1 MKKFFSMMMIAAAV
15 FSLAACENGGDD
27 EGKNPGGQGGGNK
40 GKLATPEL
48 SETHTETSITVT
60 WGAVENA
67 EAYIVNLGGTTN
79 TTEECTYT
87 FENLNA
93 GEYTIRVGAKAEG
106 YEDSDLAKIT
116 VTLTGATSVDW
127 FTQTVSLP
135 AEENA
140 EEGIYRCNT
149 IDFTWK
155 GTGVSDIRYG
165 LYVAADLE
173 GVSDK
178 EIKESLSDLSEGAKI
193 LEEVNGDGFS
203 ASFTPV
209 SGGTTYALCVEVTN
223 AQGVKFFTR
232 SEITTET
239 AVASDAAK
247 AWLGTWTA
255 TTTKEMSVQPNAKGD
270 DIEATF
276 TDKTNTFTLTITE
289 NPNDPN
295 QVNIDGLSVLGVG
308 YPTVGV
314 VIDNQLNVMTS
325 VYLGMN
331 QGYYVYWLPFIIL
344 EGDYSTAQIVD
355 FGQMPA
361 YVLTMNED
369 GSVTGD
375 TFKGEAQYQD
385 GTKVGFEVVSSEV
398 YGVSDKGGIS
408 FFVDAWP
415 AVYRAGAIQ
424 VTKESGNVSAK
435 TYSVKSSVLPVI
447 PTNVTTAW

>member
-27 EGKNPGGQGGGNK
+27 DGKNPGGQGGGNK

-67 EAYIVNLGGTTN
+67 EAYIVNLDGKTN
-79 TTEECTYT
+79 TVEECTYT

-135 AEENA
+135 EEEDPEKN
-140 EEGIYRCNT
+140 IYRCNT

-155 GTGVSDIRYG
+155 GTGVAEIKYN
-165 LYVAADLE
+165 LYTADGLE
-173 GVSDK
+173 GVSKD
-178 EIKESLSDLSEGAKI
+178 EIIKDLEFVEDEV
-193 LEEVNGDGFS
+193 LTEVNGDGFS
-203 ASFTPV
+203 AAFSPV
-209 SGGTTYALCVEVTN
+209 SGGVTYALCVEVTN
-223 AQGVKFFTR
+223 NDGVKFFTR
-232 SEITTET
+232 SDITTEV
-239 AVASDAAK
+239 AVASNAAK